1 MFLEERRSFILEQL
15 HQQGRVSVKE
25 LSDFL
30 HVSAVTIRQD
40 LQALESEGRLKRTYG
55 GAVQP
60 QIIFSPSE
68 QSFETRRR
76 KNQAEKEAIARA
88 AAAKVKEG
96 YGIALDASTTAFA
109 LTPYLRQMENLVIVT
124 NSLMIAQQFTDC
136 PSIEVFLPAGKFRS
150 DSVSLVGRPETLPPV
165 NFNIGFFG
173 AHGVTLEMGLGEMSQ
188 EEAAIKQALIAHCVT
203 TVILVDSSKWGQVA
217 PYTFARPQEVD
228 LIMTTDKTPLL
239 KPFRDADISLEVIH
253 IED

>member
-15 HQQGRVSVKE
+15 QQQGRVSVKE

-40 LQALESEGRLKRTYG
+40 LQALEGEGLVKRTYG

-60 QIIFSPSE
+60 QIMFSQSE
-68 QSFETRRR
+68 KSFETRRR
-76 KNQAEKEAIARA
+76 KNPHEKAAIARA
-88 AAAKVKEG
+88 AAALAKDG

-109 LTPYLRQMENLVIVT
+109 MTPYLRQMENLVIVT
-124 NSLMIAQQFTDC
+124 NSLIIAQQFIDC

-165 NFNIGFFG
+165 NFNVGFFG
-173 AHGVTLEMGLGEMSQ
+173 AHGVTLDMGLGEMSQ
-188 EEAAIKQALIAHCVT
+188 EEAALKQALIANCVK
-203 TVILVDSSKWGQVA
+203 TVILVDSTKWGQVA

-228 LIMTTDKTPLL
+228 VIITTEKAPKVML
-239 KPFRDADISLEVIH
+239 KVFRDSAIPVEAVKL
-253 IED
+253 